1 MKKMFFMVMLC
12 ACCTSLQ
19 AQVPRVQETE
29 RPSLG
34 PELIVESFTG
44 SITKNEINVFKAHIA
59 AVEPPKYAGGNVYVY
74 GNPGKLLEA
83 CGLMYEATGD
93 QEILDRMI
101 YFADALLAG
110 RNDLASAENNGQQI
124 AWTGKIEPMWPSS
137 KPGITPAD
145 GGVASGS
152 VIAHLLYTAKLILT
166 KPTIWKQNVPFGD
179 VHNFGPAYQERA
191 LTYVRQAD
199 LVAAQWLIPNYVRA
213 DKKFYFPGA
222 PNTYKPT
229 EAVPWNQMFMFT
241 NGLIRLSACHELLK
255 DAPDKVKIYD
265 ELVKVNIN
273 WFKENVKSYVSPLGT
288 TCWKFD
294 YALISRIEDTNHFA
308 YESEGMWLAYTAGK
322 YGVTLAD
329 MTIMANT
336 YFDVV
341 LATVKDGRFAG
352 NVDGTTG
359 KGHAGGDTYVRDEY
373 IYLADIR
380 KEKYLTIG
388 DIEQRSGKIAVSPQI
403 TARLLWLKNKR
414 LKEGL

>member
-1 MKKMFFMVMLC
+1 MKKVFFVLVFC
-12 ACCTSLQ
+12 AFWIKPK
-19 AQVPRVQETE
+19 AQEKKIQETE

-34 PELIVESFTG
+34 PELIVERFTG
-44 SITKNEINVFKAHIA
+44 AITKNEIHAFKAHIA

-110 RNDLASAENNGQQI
+110 RGDLASSENGGQQI

-152 VIAHLLYTAKLILT
+152 VLAHLLYAAKLIIF
-166 KPTIWKQNVPFGD
+166 KPTIWKQHVPFGD
-179 VHNFGPAYQERA
+179 VHNFGASYEERA
-191 LTYVRQAD
+191 LRYVQEAD
-199 LVAAQWLIPNYVRA
+199 LVVEKWLIPHYVRA
-213 DKKFYFPGA
+213 DLKFYFPGA
-222 PNTYKPT
+222 PNTYKPN
-229 EAVPWNQMFMFT
+229 EACPWNQLFMFT
-241 NGLIRLSACHELLK
+241 NGLIRLSECHTLLN
-255 DAPDKVKIYD
+255 DAPEKVKTYD
-265 ELVKVNIN
+265 ELVRVNIN
-273 WFKENVKSYVSPLGT
+273 WFKQNVTRYSSPLGT
-288 TCWKFD
+288 ICWKFN

-308 YESEGMWLAYTAGK
+308 YESEGMWLAYKAGK
-322 YGVTLAD
+322 YGVTQSD

-359 KGHAGGDTYVRDEY
+359 TGHAGGDNYVRDEY

-380 KEKYLTIG
+380 KDKYLTVG
-388 DIEQRSGKIAVSPQI
+388 EIEQRSGKIAVSPQI

>member
-1 MKKMFFMVMLC
+1 MKRTFFVVVMC
-12 ACCTSLQ
+12 ACWINPK
-19 AQVPRVQETE
+19 AQEKRIQETE

-34 PELIVESFTG
+34 PELIVENLNG
-44 SITKNEINVFKAHIA
+44 AITQNEIKFFKEHIA

-83 CGLMYEATGD
+83 CGLMYEATQD
-93 QEILDRMI
+93 QQILDRMI

-110 RNDLASAENNGQQI
+110 RNDLAPAENGGQQI

-145 GGVASGS
+145 GGMASGS
-152 VIAHLLYTAKLILT
+152 ALAHLLYAAKLILG
-166 KPTIWKQNVPFGD
+166 KSEIWSRHVPFGD
-179 VHNFGPAYQERA
+179 VHHFGSSYRERA
-191 LTYVRQAD
+191 LTYVREAD
-199 LVAAQWLIPNYVRA
+199 LVAEKWLLARYVRA
-213 DKKFYFPGA
+213 DKKFYFPAA
-222 PNTYKPT
+222 PNTYKPN
-229 EAVPWNQMFMFT
+229 EACPWNQMFMFT
-241 NGLIRLSACHELLK
+241 NGLVRLSACHELLN
-255 DAPDKVKIYD
+255 DAPDKVKTYD

-273 WFKENVKSYVSPLGT
+273 WFKQNVEPYSSPLGT
-288 TCWKFD
+288 PCWKFN
-294 YALISRIEDTNHFA
+294 YALVSRIEDTNHFA

-322 YGVTLAD
+322 YGVTLSD

-352 NVDGTTG
+352 NVDGSTG
-359 KGHAGGDTYVRDEY
+359 TGHAGGDTYVRDEY

-380 KEKYLTIG
+380 KDKFLTVG
-388 DIEQRSGKIAVSPQI
+388 EIEQRSGKIAVSPQI